1 MKRIKDVPDTV
12 RDKATVAALNKTI
25 AKGKTEMTRQI
36 SAEFNVMQKD
46 VRPQLE
52 IKKASLKSGIIE
64 ATLQAFGRRRGH
76 RSRNVAMFDAR
87 EVKGNGPA
95 RKVKVRFPNGQ
106 WRTITIRD
114 GGGVSIKIKRNGP
127 RKLIPHAFLG
137 NQGRTVFIR
146 TGNDRLPIKAVETI
160 DIPQMFNTQR
170 VFKRVVDR
178 VRTEFPIEMQRAIRY
193 LSLR

>member
-1 MKRIKDVPDTV
+1 
-12 RDKATVAALNKTI
+12 
-25 AKGKTEMTRQI
+25 
-36 SAEFNVMQKD
+36 
-46 VRPQLE
+46 
-52 IKKASLKSGIIE
+52 
-64 ATLQAFGRRRGH
+64 
-76 RSRNVAMFDAR
+76 MFDAR
-87 EVKGNGPA
+87 TVKGNGPA